1 MLTAVLDGDEPRQV
15 IARTIA
21 EGRGGVPGFGH
32 RLYVAADPR
41 AEVVMDLLE
50 GLPDAAAA
58 VDAADRITRVVAA
71 HGAGFRNIDLAL
83 AVLAVGTGMPAE
95 AGEVIFAVARTGG
108 WITHALDEYQQPP
121 LRLRPVGRYIGP

>member
-1 MLTAVLDGDEPRQV
+1 MLNGLGALDSALHGNASRTAARMLTAVLDGDEPRQV

-21 EGRGGVPGFGH
+21 EGRGSVPGFGH

-50 GLPDAAAA
+50 GLPDATAA

-71 HGAGFRNIDLAL
+71 HGAGFRNIDL
-83 AVLAVGTGMPAE
+83 GPS
-95 AGEVIFAVARTGG
+95 
-108 WITHALDEYQQPP
+108 
-121 LRLRPVGRYIGP
+121 RPDGR